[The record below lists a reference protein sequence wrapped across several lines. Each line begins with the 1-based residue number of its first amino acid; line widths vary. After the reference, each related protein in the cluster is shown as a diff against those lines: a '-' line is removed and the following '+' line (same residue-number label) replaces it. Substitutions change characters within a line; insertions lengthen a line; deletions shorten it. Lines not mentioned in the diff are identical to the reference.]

1 MIIIYSNNIVCK
13 YCKVIEE
20 SGLKYKLKNE
30 DGTIFNASKQNI
42 KKSFSELNSE
52 LFYELL
58 INKAALSLDD
68 LTSLGFGIPKKLSTR
83 FKLDD
88 NDIIQYLK
96 DEVKEEEQVKDKNTE
111 RTDTDAPN
119 VPPKDKKR
127 HWV

>member
-52 LFYELL
+52 ENLRI
-58 INKAALSLDD
+58 IN
-68 LTSLGFGIPKKLSTR
+68 
-83 FKLDD
+83 
-88 NDIIQYLK
+88 
-96 DEVKEEEQVKDKNTE
+96 
-111 RTDTDAPN
+111 
-119 VPPKDKKR
+119 
-127 HWV
+127 